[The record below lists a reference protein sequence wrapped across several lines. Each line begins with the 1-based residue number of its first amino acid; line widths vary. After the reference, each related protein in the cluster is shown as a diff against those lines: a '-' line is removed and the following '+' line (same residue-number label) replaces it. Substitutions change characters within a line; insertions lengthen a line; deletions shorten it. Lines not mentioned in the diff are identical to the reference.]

1 MTEINK
7 LPVDGFLVV
16 IVYFKESKDNVQN
29 DIRRRLMPNNKT
41 KSLVDYLQENARD
54 DVEITHHLFALMKS
68 LDLKYLYSLLAL
80 SDKLRKG
87 DKGYLVDH
95 HISAVVKNP
104 PGGKKSSRAIGA
116 IEMIRYRCDD
126 TEQVRELY
134 EEIKRWCE
142 KRGWNYEIM
151 FSDWIIEGGE
161 NYG

>member
-41 KSLVDYLQENARD
+41 KSLVDYLQKKPKND
-54 DVEITHHLFALMKS
+54 MEIAHHFFALIK
-68 LDLKYLYSLLAL
+68 K
-80 SDKLRKG
+80 
-87 DKGYLVDH
+87 
-95 HISAVVKNP
+95 P
-104 PGGKKSSRAIGA
+104 PGGKKISRALGA
-116 IEMIRYRCDD
+116 VEMIRYRCDN

-151 FSDWIIEGGE
+151 FSDWIIERR
-161 NYG
+161 